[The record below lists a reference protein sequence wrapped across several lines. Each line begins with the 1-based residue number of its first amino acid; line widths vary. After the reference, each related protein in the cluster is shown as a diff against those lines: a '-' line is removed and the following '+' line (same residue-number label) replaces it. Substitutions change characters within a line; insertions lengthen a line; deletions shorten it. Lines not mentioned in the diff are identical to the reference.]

1 MKKHLRVSAMATS
14 YTLCSRA
21 LARARAELG
30 AAECH
35 GLLCGLLCGV
45 DERAPQRWL
54 EEVLG
59 PEGRVRKARDECR
72 SELLRML
79 TETVRTLC
87 SGQCNFV
94 PLLPGDDTGLGVRSE
109 ALADWCSGFLYGIGS
124 AGDVQA
130 RLSKD
135 AQEVLSDFSEVTRLT
150 SDAEESEASE
160 ADYSEIVEYMRVGVM
175 LIFEELRGGPQPGD
189 SVHRLH

>member
-1 MKKHLRVSAMATS
+1 MTTS
-14 YTLCSRA
+14 YIVCSQA

-35 GLLCGLLCGV
+35 GLLCGMLCGV
-45 DERAPQRWL
+45 DEQAPQRWL

-59 PEGRVRKARDECR
+59 PGQRLAKARDECR
-72 SELLRML
+72 DELLRVL
-79 TETVRTLC
+79 TDTVRTLC

-94 PLLPGDDTGLGVRSE
+94 PLLPDEDAGLGVRSE

-124 AGDVQA
+124 AGDDIQA

-135 AQEVLSDFSEVTRLT
+135 ALEVLSDFSEVTRLRT
-150 SDAEESEASE
+150 DAEESESSE

-175 LIFEELRGGPQPGD
+175 LIFEELRGRPQPGD
-189 SVHRLH
+189 NVHRLH

>member
-1 MKKHLRVSAMATS
+1 MATS
-14 YTLCSRA
+14 YNLCSRA

-45 DERAPQRWL
+45 DEQAPQRWL

-59 PEGRVRKARDECR
+59 PGGKLHRDRDECR
-72 SELLRML
+72 GELLRVL
-79 TETVRTLC
+79 TDTVRTLC

-94 PLLPGDDTGLGVRSE
+94 PLLPDDDTGLGLRSE

-124 AGDVQA
+124 ASDLEA

-135 AQEVLSDFSEVTRLT
+135 ALEVLSDFSEVTRL
-150 SDAEESEASE
+150 SGDAEESEASE

-175 LIFEELRGGPQPGD
+175 LIFEELRGAPQPGD
-189 SVHRLH
+189 TGHRLH

>member
-1 MKKHLRVSAMATS
+1 MSTS
-14 YTLCSRA
+14 YSLYSSA
-21 LARARAELG
+21 LARARADLG

-35 GLLCGLLCGV
+35 GLLCGLLCSV

-59 PEGRVRKARDECR
+59 PDVRVQSVREECR

-94 PLLPGDDTGLGVRSE
+94 PLLPDDDTRLGLRSE
-109 ALADWCSGFLYGIGS
+109 ALAEWCSGFLYGIGS
-124 AGDVQA
+124 TEDVRA

-135 AQEVLSDFSEVTRLT
+135 ALEVLSDFSEVTRLT
-150 SDAEESEASE
+150 GDAEESESSE
-160 ADYSEIVEYMRVGVM
+160 ADYNEIVEYMRVGVM
-175 LIFEELRGGPQPGD
+175 LIFEELRGGVPQG
-189 SVHRLH
+189 SISYRVH

>member
-1 MKKHLRVSAMATS
+1 MATS
-14 YTLCSRA
+14 YNVCSRA
-21 LARARAELG
+21 LARAKAELG

-45 DERAPQRWL
+45 DEQAPQRWL

-59 PEGRVRKARDECR
+59 PGGEIERARDECR
-72 SELLRML
+72 SELLRVL
-79 TETVRTLC
+79 TDTVRTLC

-94 PLLPGDDTGLGVRSE
+94 PLLPDDDTRLGVRSE

-124 AGDVQA
+124 AGDVET

-135 AQEVLSDFSEVTRLT
+135 ALEVLSDFSEVTRL
-150 SDAEESEASE
+150 SGEADESEASE

-189 SVHRLH
+189 SSQRLH

>member
-1 MKKHLRVSAMATS
+1 MATS

-45 DERAPQRWL
+45 DEQAPQRWL

-59 PEGRVRKARDECR
+59 PEGRILRARDDCR
-72 SELLRML
+72 NELLRML
-79 TETVRTLC
+79 TDTVRTLC

-94 PLLPGDDTGLGVRSE
+94 PLLPGDDAGLGVRSE

-135 AQEVLSDFSEVTRLT
+135 ALEVLSDFSEVTRLT
-150 SDAEESEASE
+150 ADAEESEASE

-189 SVHRLH
+189 NVHRLH

>member
-1 MKKHLRVSAMATS
+1 MSAMATS
-14 YTLCSRA
+14 YTVCSRA

-35 GLLCGLLCGV
+35 GLLCGMLCGV
-45 DERAPQRWL
+45 DEQAPQRWL
-54 EEVLG
+54 DEVLG
-59 PEGRVRKARDECR
+59 PGGRVQKDGDECR
-72 SELLRML
+72 NELLRVL

-94 PLLPGDDTGLGVRSE
+94 PLLPDDNAGLEVRSE
-109 ALADWCSGFLYGIGS
+109 ALAEWCSGFLYGIGS
-124 AGDVQA
+124 AGDIEA

-135 AQEVLSDFSEVTRLT
+135 ALEVLSDFSEVTRLRN
-150 SDAEESEASE
+150 DAEESESSE

-175 LIFEELRGGPQPGD
+175 LIFEELRGGPEPGD
-189 SVHRLH
+189 AGRRLH

>member
-1 MKKHLRVSAMATS
+1 MATS
-14 YTLCSRA
+14 YNLCSRA

-35 GLLCGLLCGV
+35 GLLCGLLCSV
-45 DERAPQRWL
+45 DEQAPQRWL

-59 PEGRVRKARDECR
+59 SAERVQRDGDECR
-72 SELLRML
+72 SELLRVL
-79 TETVRTLC
+79 TDTVRTLC

-94 PLLPGDDTGLGVRSE
+94 PLLPDDNTGLGVRSE

-124 AGDVQA
+124 AGDIQA

-135 AQEVLSDFSEVTRLT
+135 ALEVLSDFSEVTRL
-150 SDAEESEASE
+150 SCDAEESEASE
-160 ADYSEIVEYMRVGVM
+160 ADYSEIVEYMRIGVM

-189 SVHRLH
+189 TVHRLH

>member
-1 MKKHLRVSAMATS
+1 MATS
-14 YTLCSRA
+14 YTVCSRV

-35 GLLCGLLCGV
+35 GLLCGMLCGV
-45 DERAPQRWL
+45 DEQAPQRWL

-59 PEGRVRKARDECR
+59 PGGQVQKDGDECR
-72 SELLRML
+72 DELLRVL
-79 TETVRTLC
+79 TDTVKTLC

-94 PLLPGDDTGLGVRSE
+94 PMLPDDNTGLGVRSE
-109 ALADWCSGFLYGIGS
+109 ALAEWCSGFLYGIGS
-124 AGDVQA
+124 AGDVES

-135 AQEVLSDFSEVTRLT
+135 ALEVLSDFSEVTRLR
-150 SDAEESEASE
+150 SDTEESESSE

-175 LIFEELRGGPQPGD
+175 LIFEELRGGPESGD

>member
-1 MKKHLRVSAMATS
+1 M
-14 YTLCSRA
+14 
-21 LARARAELG
+21 
-30 AAECH
+30 
-35 GLLCGLLCGV
+35 LCGV
-45 DERAPQRWL
+45 DEQAPTLWL

-59 PEGRVRKARDECR
+59 PRAKVHKDRDECR
-72 SELLRML
+72 NELLRVL
-79 TETVRTLC
+79 TDTVRTLC

-94 PLLPGDDTGLGVRSE
+94 PLLPDENTRLGVRSE

-124 AGDVQA
+124 AGDVEA

-135 AQEVLSDFSEVTRLT
+135 ALEVLSDFSEVTRL
-150 SDAEESEASE
+150 SNDAEESEASE

-189 SVHRLH
+189 ATHRLH

>member
-1 MKKHLRVSAMATS
+1 MATS
-14 YTLCSRA
+14 YNLCSRA

-45 DERAPQRWL
+45 DEQAPQRWL

-59 PEGRVRKARDECR
+59 PAGRIQQDREACR
-72 SELLRML
+72 SELLRVL
-79 TETVRTLC
+79 TDTVRTLC

-94 PLLPGDDTGLGVRSE
+94 PLLPGDDAGLGVRSE
-109 ALADWCSGFLYGIGS
+109 ALADWCSGFLYGIAS
-124 AGDVQA
+124 AVDLEK

-135 AQEVLSDFSEVTRLT
+135 ALEVLSDFSEVTRLR
-150 SDAEESEASE
+150 SDAEESESSE

-175 LIFEELRGGPQPGD
+175 LIFEELRGRPLPGD
-189 SVHRLH
+189 GVHRLH